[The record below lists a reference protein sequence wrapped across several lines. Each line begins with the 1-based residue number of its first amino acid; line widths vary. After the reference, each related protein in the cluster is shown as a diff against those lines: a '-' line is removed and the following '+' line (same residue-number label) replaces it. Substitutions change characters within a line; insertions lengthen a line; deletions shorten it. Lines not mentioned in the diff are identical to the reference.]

1 MATNFRSIAFGP
13 AVLAAQQAAYGR
25 TEAPPPIGEPDLLG
39 EDEKR
44 FLESRDSFYLAS
56 VNADG
61 WPYVQHR
68 GGAPGFLRVL
78 DAERFA
84 FPDYRGN
91 RQLISVGNTSENARV
106 ALILMDYPSR
116 TRLKILGE
124 ARTLT
129 GAAAEPLLALWPE
142 QKSIERVFEVRV
154 HGFDW
159 NCPKY
164 ITPRF
169 TEAEVEDYVAPLRT
183 RVQELERELARL
195 RKEKSES

>member
-1 MATNFRSIAFGP
+1 MATNFRAIAFGP
-13 AVLAAQQAAYGR
+13 AVLAAQHAAYGR
-25 TEAPPPIGEPDLLG
+25 TQAPPPIGEPDLLG
-39 EDEKR
+39 EDER
-44 FLESRDSFYLAS
+44 HFLESRDSFYLAS

-68 GGAPGFLRVL
+68 GGAPGFVRVL

-84 FPDYRGN
+84 FPDYGGN
-91 RQLISVGNTSENARV
+91 RQLISVGNTSENARI

-116 TRLKILGE
+116 TRLKILGV
-124 ARTLT
+124 ARALT
-129 GAAAEPLLALWPE
+129 GEAAKPLLALWPE

-169 TEAEVEDYVAPLRT
+169 TEAEVEVYVAPLRA
-183 RVQELERELARL
+183 RVHELEAELERL
-195 RKEKSES
+195 RKEPRAS